1 MAAEEIALCLVQT
14 RVFSLG
20 GNVALELA
28 PRLCNPLS
36 LDVLNG
42 WDAKHNTLHQRP
54 TESHGFSTA
63 KPPEVDHP
71 TDV

>member
-1 MAAEEIALCLVQT
+1 M
-14 RVFSLG
+14 G